1 MFSCDFC
8 KVLKNTFFTE
18 YFQESAFELIS
29 LRIFYV
35 WISENRCQNV
45 KKYFRCYS
53 YCYSTISVGTWGGRS
68 SMQDQLKTISLSP
81 LNLEKRLTAKKCRR
95 IRKLW
100 RQNINYDGKNM
111 PSCIML
117 TKAKLDWLIGR
128 TSMRIATQKQERC
141 LRRKYVIYSISE
153 LIKVHRPK
161 MKNRQIHSVLLGIT
175 APPAKTPALFSCQA
189 LPSPKSANCPSP
201 PF

>member
-1 MFSCDFC
+1 MFKRSQSNWLGFKGLPLHYIHWCSCRFWKIRRKTTVPVSFLKEAQDQACNFFKNMLRHMFSCDFC

-81 LNLEKRLTAKKCRR
+81 LNLEKRPTAKKCRR
-95 IRKLW
+95 IWKLW
-100 RQNINYDGKNM
+100 RQNK
-111 PSCIML
+111 
-117 TKAKLDWLIGR
+117 
-128 TSMRIATQKQERC
+128 
-141 LRRKYVIYSISE
+141 LRR
-153 LIKVHRPK
+153 
-161 MKNRQIHSVLLGIT
+161 
-175 APPAKTPALFSCQA
+175 
-189 LPSPKSANCPSP
+189 
-201 PF
+201 

>member
-18 YFQESAFELIS
+18 YFQESAFEFRS

-35 WISENRCQNV
+35 WISENKCQNV
-45 KKYFRCYS
+45 KKYFRCYL

-81 LNLEKRLTAKKCRR
+81 LNLEKRPTAKKCRR
-95 IRKLW
+95 IWKLW

-111 PSCIML
+111 PSCIRL
-117 TKAKLDWLIGR
+117 TTAKLDWLTGK
-128 TSMRIATQKQERC
+128 TTMRIATYKQERC
-141 LRRKYVIYSISE
+141 LRRKCY
-153 LIKVHRPK
+153 
-161 MKNRQIHSVLLGIT
+161 
-175 APPAKTPALFSCQA
+175 LFH
-189 LPSPKSANCPSP
+189 
-201 PF
+201 F